1 MMFVDTG
8 ALFARYDHR
17 DGRHQDATA
26 FWQLLAETEEP
37 LATSNFV
44 VNELLTLLA
53 RRTTYAFAA
62 ARAKEIYSSGECE
75 ILRPTAEDETKAV
88 VYLEMYQGEQVSFSD
103 CISFVLMERE
113 GIRDVF
119 AFDQHFRRAGF
130 VVHP

>member
-1 MMFVDTG
+1 VI
-8 ALFARYDHR
+8 
-17 DGRHQDATA
+17 
-26 FWQLLAETEEP
+26 
-37 LATSNFV
+37 
-44 VNELLTLLA
+44 NEVLTLLA

-88 VYLEMYQGEQVSFSD
+88 VYLELYQGQHVSFSD
-103 CISFVLMERE
+103 CVSFVLMERE

-119 AFDQHFRRAGF
+119 SFDKHFRQAGF